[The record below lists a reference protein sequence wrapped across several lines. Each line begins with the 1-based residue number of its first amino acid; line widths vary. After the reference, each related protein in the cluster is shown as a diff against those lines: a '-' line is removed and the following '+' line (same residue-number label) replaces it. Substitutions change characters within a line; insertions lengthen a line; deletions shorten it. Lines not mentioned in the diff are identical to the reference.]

1 MKVVLL
7 KTQERGSTADMRFD
21 TVRLKF
27 TRAAVHVHQDNDNV
41 CDKAKMA
48 KRETGAPIISRY
60 QDAWPKA
67 FAIML
72 SAGITVSLLRPSTF
86 NWFPVDANMSLS
98 IAVFSMGFSI
108 GGERLK
114 DSLRNTKPTF
124 TPALISSLL
133 VFPIIGIAGC
143 LLASMTGQS
152 TSLIMGLALLAGC
165 PPGSG
170 SNMVPAA
177 AAGADLA
184 TLSVICTLCTIVAGL
199 SFPVI
204 AVFTARLASTVRSRS
219 TRATD
224 SLLSFNSS
232 LNIAGPAFITHAF
245 ISLLVPLLLGAATR
259 SFLQM
264 MFNQNK
270 IKDKQTPASKLLR
283 EVAEALP
290 SVGACMVLLTATNK
304 TAHLSMYTHQ
314 GWPHAVLFVIVIHAL
329 SYGAGYYAAK
339 SAGCSYEVAVACS
352 IQAGARNPAVG
363 VVVAAS
369 LLRSLPMAAAPCAIS
384 IYVQNVLGSWLALM
398 YRNLN

>member
-1 MKVVLL
+1 
-7 KTQERGSTADMRFD
+7 
-21 TVRLKF
+21 
-27 TRAAVHVHQDNDNV
+27 
-41 CDKAKMA
+41 
-48 KRETGAPIISRY
+48 
-60 QDAWPKA
+60 
-67 FAIML
+67 
-72 SAGITVSLLRPSTF
+72 
-86 NWFPVDANMSLS
+86 MSLS

-133 VFPIIGIAGC
+133 VFPIIGIVGC

-314 GWPHAVLFVIVIHAL
+314 GLLLSGVGNLMSPLYWPIMMIKYGRWPHAVLFVIVIHAL